1 MASNSSSIEQKKLV
15 PIEEALDRRMN
26 HGIVEY
32 LVKLQSVDKLQW
44 VPWTHV
50 YCQQLMDTEQ
60 EQQSEIT
67 ASAPSSTNKTSSSR
81 GIIDI

>member
-1 MASNSSSIEQKKLV
+1 MANNIEQKKLV

-44 VPWTHV
+44 VAWTDV
-50 YCQQLMDTEQ
+50 YCQELMDTEQ
-60 EQQSEIT
+60 HQQSEIT
-67 ASAPSSTNKTSSSR
+67 SSATPSSNNSPSSS